1 MTHLPKS
8 DYWWTG
14 DGGLAE
20 ESGVD
25 PLLQLPNE
33 LGVTSLKK
41 KRKVIL
47 SEIPQKNLLLLQMQM
62 EKPVFIWSGFYLP
75 FGRKRKTFVCLVIY
89 SGLGIC
95 SRCHVSSWPLPLLHT
110 CVPCPG
116 GFLPTAPSVGTGD
129 RPAMA
134 GSSRPLRAILAR

>member
-47 SEIPQKNLLLLQMQM
+47 CEIPQKNLLLLQMQM

-75 FGRKRKTFVCLVIY
+75 FGRKRKTFVLSYTLASESAVDATCPHGPYHFSTPVSLA
-89 SGLGIC
+89 LGDF
-95 SRCHVSSWPLPLLHT
+95 SRQPHLLAQVTGQPWPGVHAL
-110 CVPCPG
+110 
-116 GFLPTAPSVGTGD
+116 
-129 RPAMA
+129 
-134 GSSRPLRAILAR
+134 